1 VRPMSLPSMVELQLI
16 LKEAA
21 FEDVVLY
28 VEPSILGQSN
38 GRIPVKG
45 TGVAPT
51 RAVPVF
57 DAVEEAELA
66 DAGVEVAELD
76 CVAELAAGLVELD
89 NREDDE
95 LRGGQQEKAKL

>member
-1 VRPMSLPSMVELQLI
+1 MSAPSIVELQLI

-21 FEDVVLY
+21 FEEVVLY

-38 GRIPVKG
+38 GKIPVKG

-57 DAVEEAELA
+57 DAVDEAELA
-66 DAGVEVAELD
+66 DVGVEVAELD
-76 CVAELAAGLVELD
+76 CVAELAAGLVELGI
-89 NREDDE
+89 REDDE
-95 LRGGQQEKAKL
+95 L